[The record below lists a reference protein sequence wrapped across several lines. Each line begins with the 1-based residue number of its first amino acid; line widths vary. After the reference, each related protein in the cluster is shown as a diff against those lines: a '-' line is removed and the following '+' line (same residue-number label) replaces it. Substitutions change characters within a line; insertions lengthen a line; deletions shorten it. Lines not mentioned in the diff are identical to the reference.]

1 MPGLHDKGL
10 CPVWNYE
17 NAQGI
22 INGYKND
29 NAHVAK
35 AKKLAPY
42 ISISKNTFAEI
53 SKLTRKLR
61 SSS

>member
-1 MPGLHDKGL
+1 M
-10 CPVWNYE
+10 
-17 NAQGI
+17 A
-22 INGYKND
+22 GYKND

-53 SKLTRKLR
+53 SKLARKLR